1 MPAVWLSSSRYN
13 CDCHCDFIQC
23 SNCTSCNSM
32 TNHLYDF
39 NHCCV
44 CGRWAKMRWCQ
55 CGEAAYCN
63 KDCQVSGWPAHK
75 RNCSFRQTKIVLEK
89 TVLVYD
95 VLPIIMAFSRSLN
108 ISETFRQFC
117 RVMQSQARDRKKQLK
132 RLIHHQFKARRKFAC
147 ALKLCQHY
155 YGGGDRWLR
164 ATVAHNMPTLGSLN
178 LLTLESL
185 HGGPDRH
192 WWNIVRCTRTV
203 PIVIGLFYGPLFN
216 RYCHTAQSG
225 HLLHTALYK
234 QTLRDQGDH
243 VSHGSYWRRWQ
254 NACLGKVYVFLVTF
268 PTLHHGIAMVRIQTW
283 TRYRTGSWN

>member
-1 MPAVWLSSSRYN
+1 
-13 CDCHCDFIQC
+13 
-23 SNCTSCNSM
+23 M
-32 TNHLYDF
+32 THHLYEF

-44 CGRWAKMRWCQ
+44 CGCWAKMRWCQ

-63 KDCQVSGWPAHK
+63 KDCQLSGWPAHK

-192 WWNIVRCTRTV
+192 
-203 PIVIGLFYGPLFN
+203 
-216 RYCHTAQSG
+216 
-225 HLLHTALYK
+225 
-234 QTLRDQGDH
+234 
-243 VSHGSYWRRWQ
+243 
-254 NACLGKVYVFLVTF
+254 
-268 PTLHHGIAMVRIQTW
+268 
-283 TRYRTGSWN
+283 